1 MPAPPN
7 KRVLVIAG
15 LIALIALGIGGRMWY
30 RSHYFVET
38 ENAYVSG
45 HLHPVSSR
53 LSGVVTRVLIED
65 NQAVQQ
71 GDLIAELDPTDQLA
85 KVAQISAQIAAAGQ
99 QVLQADA
106 QIPARQSGCRA
117 LRPVVQ
123 QSDEGRLEGRT
134 GCR

>member
-1 MPAPPN
+1 MSIQQSTVKPLGVVAPAAESAATSAPAMPAPPN

-53 LSGVVTRVLIED
+53 LSGVVTRLLIED
-65 NQAVQQ
+65 NQAVQ
-71 GDLIAELDPTDQLA
+71 
-85 KVAQISAQIAAAGQ
+85 
-99 QVLQADA
+99 
-106 QIPARQSGCRA
+106 
-117 LRPVVQ
+117 
-123 QSDEGRLEGRT
+123 
-134 GCR
+134 